1 MKILQK
7 ISCQNNFYTFE
18 RLNHL
23 LCTKECLSLAEI
35 YFLLLINLQLQDF
48 NSIKKSVSQIMVPNC
63 INCFSH
69 PITDDYGDICK
80 CSAVLFYHTFL
91 FFLILFIYLW
101 LCWVF
106 VAAHGLSPVVENGRL
121 LFVAVC
127 GLLIAVASLVGEHM
141 LQAHGLP

>member
-18 RLNHL
+18 RLNHF

-48 NSIKKSVSQIMVPNC
+48 NSIKKSVSQIMAPNC
-63 INCFSH
+63 IYCFSH

-91 FFLILFIYLW
+91 FFKFYLFIYGNAGSLLLHTGFLQLW
-101 LCWVF
+101 RMEGYSLLLCSGFSLPW
-106 VAAHGLSPVVENGRL
+106 L
-121 LFVAVC
+121 L
-127 GLLIAVASLVGEHM
+127 LLGST
-141 LQAHGLP
+141 